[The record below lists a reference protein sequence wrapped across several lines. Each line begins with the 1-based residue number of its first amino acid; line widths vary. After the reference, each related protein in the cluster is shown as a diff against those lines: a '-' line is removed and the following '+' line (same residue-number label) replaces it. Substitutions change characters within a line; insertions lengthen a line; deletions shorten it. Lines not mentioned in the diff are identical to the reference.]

1 MCALLGASTA
11 VATAASAV
19 LHNLT
24 LDTKA
29 RQACTMAPW
38 AGIRQCRAVQHSAA
52 QRLCSAVQSVTEM
65 ITRARVSDVCAALP
79 RYHEGTR

>member
-1 MCALLGASTA
+1 MLPCRRARSGVLQFHDVEELLSVCALLGASTA

-29 RQACTMAPW
+29 RQACTMLHGLAF
-38 AGIRQCRAVQHSAA
+38 V
-52 QRLCSAVQSVTEM
+52 SAVQCSTVQ
-65 ITRARVSDVCAALP
+65 RSGCAVQ
-79 RYHEGTR
+79 